1 MSALSFEQLT
11 ERSNVVYRFHR
22 ESVLAAN
29 MRHDPFEQARQLAE
43 AAEAP
48 MALDVPTLPAQL
60 DILDGI
66 PPLAL
71 VLAGLGALAAITLGV
86 WVVA

>member
-1 MSALSFEQLT
+1 MSDRRFEQFT
-11 ERSNVVYRFHR
+11 DRSNVVYLFPR
-22 ESVLAAN
+22 ESVLVAN
-29 MRHDPFEQARQLAE
+29 MRHDPQEQARQLAE

-60 DILDGI
+60 DLLDGI

>member
-1 MSALSFEQLT
+1 MKITAK
-11 ERSNVVYRFHR
+11 VVPYS
-22 ESVLAAN
+22 SVLVAN

-43 AAEAP
+43 SAEAP

-71 VLAGLGALAAITLGV
+71 VLAGIGALAAITLGV